1 MTYRPLPNGLTI
13 KRSDI
18 HNLGLFTLIGQDE
31 GVNVGVTHILDR
43 QTGEV
48 IRTPLGGFI
57 NHSEEPN
64 SVLVHVGP
72 KSYLIFNRP
81 IQAGEEITLKY
92 TMYNPSKEEE

>member
-1 MTYRPLPNGLTI
+1 MSYRPLPNGMTI
-13 KRSDI
+13 KRSTI
-18 HNLGLFTLIGQDE
+18 HNLGLFALVKHEE
-31 GVNVGVTHILDR
+31 GKNVGVTHILDR
-43 QTGEV
+43 KTGEV

-72 KSYLIFNRP
+72 KSYLIFNRDIEP
-81 IQAGEEITLKY
+81 GEEITVKY